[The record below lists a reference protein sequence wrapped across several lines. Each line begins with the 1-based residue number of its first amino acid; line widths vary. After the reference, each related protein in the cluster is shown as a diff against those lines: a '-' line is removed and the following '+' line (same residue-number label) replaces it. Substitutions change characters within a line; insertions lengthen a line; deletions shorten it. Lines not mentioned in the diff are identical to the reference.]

1 MRIRTTLLL
10 AVSLVFLNTGFC
22 QQPDTLVH
30 KLDSL
35 NKNTDTTGGAKNVIN
50 PKAYNE
56 NTQITFSTYFILLG
70 SDLKQQ
76 ITAPFHQTGKEWL
89 RIGAFIGAT
98 AVLSSIDEPVQRF
111 AIKMHDSSETVS
123 SVSSYVT
130 RFGGRYELYTLAA
143 LGTYG
148 FVFHNKKMQ
157 TTTLLAT
164 QAYLTSGAMESI
176 LKFIAGRQR
185 PSYYNPNN
193 PEPEPEFHGPFSKAG
208 TDINGNKINNSF
220 PSGHTTV
227 AFAAATVFAMEYK
240 HTPWVPIVSYGAASL
255 IGLSRITENKHW
267 ITDVVV
273 GATLGYLCGRQV
285 VNNYHRYAKVKSQSK
300 NKGTVSFNIGYM
312 NRQVVPDLVYTFRK

>member
-1 MRIRTTLLL
+1 MRIATTLL
-10 AVSLVFLNTGFC
+10 VVTSVIFLSKGFC

-35 NKNTDTTGGAKNVIN
+35 NKKTDTTGGQKNVIN
-50 PKAYNE
+50 PKAYTE
-56 NTQITFSTYFILLG
+56 NTGMTFSTYFILLG

-89 RIGAFIGAT
+89 RIGAFAGAT
-98 AVLSSIDEPVQRF
+98 AILSSIDEPVQRF
-111 AIKMHDSSETVS
+111 AIKLHDSSETVS
-123 SVSSYVT
+123 SASSYVT

-143 LGTYG
+143 MGAYG

-176 LKFIAGRQR
+176 LKFITGRQR
-185 PSYYNPNN
+185 PAYYNPGH

-208 TDINGNKINNSF
+208 ADINGNKINSSF

-227 AFAAATVFAMEYK
+227 VFAAATVYAMEYK
-240 HTPWVPIVSYGAASL
+240 NIPWVPFVSYGAASL
-255 IGLSRITENKHW
+255 VGLSRIIENKHW
-267 ITDVVV
+267 TTDVVV
-273 GATLGYLCGRQV
+273 GSTLGYLCGRQV

-312 NRQVVPDLVYTFRK
+312 NGQFVPDIVYTFRK